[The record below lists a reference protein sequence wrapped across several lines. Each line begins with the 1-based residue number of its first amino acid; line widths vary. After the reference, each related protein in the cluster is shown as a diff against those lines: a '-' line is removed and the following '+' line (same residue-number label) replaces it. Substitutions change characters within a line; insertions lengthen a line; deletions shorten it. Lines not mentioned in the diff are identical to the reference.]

1 LECVFFFGHF
11 QRAVTLISLVYAQSR
26 NGIIG
31 AEGGLPWHL
40 PSDLK
45 RFKETTLGKPIIMGR
60 KTWDG
65 LPRRPLPGRVNIVV
79 TRQTGFVAEGAVVV
93 STPDAAVL
101 AAGDT
106 PEICVIGGGEIYS
119 MFLPLA
125 GRIYL
130 TEVDIDVVGDTRAP
144 VLNAGEWHEVS
155 FIPAQRGEKDNAA
168 FSTRVLERVRL

>member
-1 LECVFFFGHF
+1 MK
-11 QRAVTLISLVYAQSR
+11 LISLVYAQSR

-31 AEGGLPWHL
+31 ADGGLPWHL

-60 KTWDG
+60 KTWEG

-79 TRQTGFVAEGAVVV
+79 TRQKGFAAEGAVVV
-93 STPDAAVL
+93 TTPDAALL
-101 AAGDT
+101 AAGEA
-106 PEICVIGGGEIYS
+106 PEICVIGGGEIYR

-125 GRIYL
+125 DRIFL
-130 TEVDIDVVGDTRAP
+130 TEVDVEVAGDTRAP
-144 VLNAGEWHEVS
+144 VLNAGEWREVS
-155 FIPAQRGEKDNAA
+155 VIPAQRSEKDSAA